1 VPVRVVGAVL
11 TGGASK
17 RMGQE
22 KALIEVDNVPLARRV
37 ANALLAGGVERVVLV
52 GGHEGVA
59 AELWLEGV
67 VDRWSAIGPLGG
79 ITTALLDVAPFPTA
93 GGPPSVDLD
102 EQLQAASPL
111 SAGRLGI
118 AAPER
123 DPLHDTFVVVAPCD
137 QPHLGASLIASMI
150 AALRSA
156 PDHIV
161 VAAPRTPD
169 GRRHPLPTVWRAS
182 QGPVLEQLIA
192 TGARRADSGIH
203 DGNVVDVP
211 APERDVRD
219 VDTPG
224 DLEALDDWDRA
235 LPDDDRPLRWGEQPA
250 PPLPPVAPAAAAA
263 EVAPAAEAPAT
274 APAPRPAPDGGD
286 GSDLGAPL
294 RWEPPSP
301 G

>member
-59 AELWLEGV
+59 AELWLDGV
-67 VDRWSAIGPLGG
+67 VDRWSGIGPLGG

-93 GGPPSVDLD
+93 GGPPAVDLD
-102 EQLQAASPL
+102 EQLQAAGPL

-137 QPHLGASLIASMI
+137 QPHLGASLIAALI
-150 AALRSA
+150 AALRTA
-156 PDHIV
+156 PDHVV

-192 TGARRADSGIH
+192 TGARRADSGIR

-224 DLEALDDWDRA
+224 DLEGLDDWDRA

-250 PPLPPVAPAAAAA
+250 PPPPPPPAPPTVAAA
-263 EVAPAAEAPAT
+263 PD
-274 APAPRPAPDGGD
+274 APAPADVPAPPPAPKPAPDGGAVD
-286 GSDLGAPL
+286 VPL
-294 RWEPPSP
+294 RWEPPS
-301 G
+301 